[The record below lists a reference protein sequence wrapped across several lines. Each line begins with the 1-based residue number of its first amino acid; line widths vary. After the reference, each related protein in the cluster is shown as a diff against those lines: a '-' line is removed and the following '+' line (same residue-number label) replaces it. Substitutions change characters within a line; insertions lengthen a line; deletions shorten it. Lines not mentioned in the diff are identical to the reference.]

1 MIRSIKK
8 HLRRFG
14 RDEDG
19 HMVVEFALLM
29 PLIFTIWMSSI
40 EMAMYQL
47 RQNFLDSGLDMAAR
61 QVRLSTTPGLQ
72 HANVK
77 QMVCD
82 FSGFVENCDSNL
94 RLEMVPVDIR
104 GFNGIAG
111 PTDCI
116 DTSEPVD
123 PLYQPNFT
131 NGAEHQLM
139 IMRVCVKFNPVFGTS
154 GLGKEMTENGDGAG
168 MYKMVSYSAFVQE
181 PS

>member
-61 QVRLSTTPGLQ
+61 QV
-72 HANVK
+72 
-77 QMVCD
+77 
-82 FSGFVENCDSNL
+82 

>member
-1 MIRSIKK
+1 MIRSIKNR
-8 HLRRFG
+8 LRRFG

-19 HMVVEFALLM
+19 HMLIEFALLV

-40 EMAMYQL
+40 ELAIFQL
-47 RQNFLDSGLDMAAR
+47 RQNFLDSGLDMTAR
-61 QVRLSTTPGLQ
+61 QVRLSTNPGLQ
-72 HANVK
+72 HADVK

-82 FSGFVENCDSNL
+82 FSGFVEDCDANL
-94 RLEMVPVDIR
+94 RLEMVPVNIR

-116 DTSEPVD
+116 DTSEPVN
-123 PLYQPNFT
+123 PLYEPNYA

-139 IMRVCVKFNPVFGTS
+139 IMRVCVKFKPVFKTS
-154 GLGKEMTENGDGAG
+154 GLGKEMAENGDGAG